1 VTPVTGVVATTP
13 AKRIEG
19 CLSMRAPHVPHLV
32 SLVPHAAAD
41 NIRVF
46 TQQTRST
53 VPPDECIAAPDALPD
68 PGRGNRTGTT
78 RREHRSPPVTRS
90 LTLPKR

>member
-41 NIRVF
+41 NIRAF
-46 TQQTRST
+46 TQQTPIHR
-53 VPPDECIAAPDALPD
+53 A
-68 PGRGNRTGTT
+68 T
-78 RREHRSPPVTRS
+78 R
-90 LTLPKR
+90 